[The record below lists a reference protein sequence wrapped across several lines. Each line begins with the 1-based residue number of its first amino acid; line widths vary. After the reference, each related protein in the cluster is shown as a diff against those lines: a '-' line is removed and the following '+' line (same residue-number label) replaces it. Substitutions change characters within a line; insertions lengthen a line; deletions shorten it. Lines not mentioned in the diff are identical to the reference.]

1 MYNTPIPKHLKL
13 DLYLMRINLIC
24 LQNQMT
30 ATWAMQILRILHEY
44 TSDFLI
50 SLKVFLINLVEL
62 LSRQHLVPGLPHK
75 VSKNE

>member
-1 MYNTPIPKHLKL
+1 
-13 DLYLMRINLIC
+13 
-24 LQNQMT
+24 MT